1 MKKDS
6 WIRTYWPGFLLLPA
20 AGIMWFWPG
29 QVVAH
34 VVLVV
39 LTGLWLMHLRLLT
52 RMQAGREAQAD
63 EQLHFSSRMRE
74 DFQQLMQRSAEEME
88 RQFDHLDRELLQVQ
102 NLQGDAISGLMQSF
116 SGLESQS
123 REQETLTRSLV
134 ARVADN
140 TGDSSGIST
149 LASEASELV
158 QMFVESITAMRDGSV
173 EMVNVFIE
181 MKDQISTVEKML
193 GEIDGISSQTNLLAL
208 NAAIEAA
215 RAGEAGRGFAVVADE
230 VRALSLR
237 SNEFSSQIR
246 AEYAKT
252 RDSMDQASVIVARM
266 ASRDM
271 EMTLNSK
278 DRVAELMQEVTN
290 INAGMAD
297 QLREV
302 SSMSEEIGQNVAIA
316 VRSLQFEDM
325 TRQLVDHMRKRLQA
339 FHEFLGT
346 VDGLR
351 SGLLSDEGAEIER
364 QLQERIAQLHVN
376 FDESAEILEK
386 SPIHQ
391 HNMDESEVEL
401 F

>member
-1 MKKDS
+1 MKEDS

-20 AGIMWFWPG
+20 AGALWLWPG
-29 QVVAH
+29 QVVAY

-39 LTGLWLMHLRLLT
+39 LIGLWLMHLRLLT
-52 RMQAGREAQAD
+52 RLQAGREAQAD
-63 EQLHFSSRMRE
+63 EQLHFSSSMRE
-74 DFQQLMQRSAEEME
+74 DFQLLMQRSAEEME

-102 NLQGDAISGLMQSF
+102 NLQGDAVGGLMQSF

-134 ARVADN
+134 AHVADN
-140 TGDSSGIST
+140 TGESSGISA
-149 LASEASELV
+149 LAGEASELV
-158 QMFVESITAMRDGSV
+158 KMFVESITAMRDGSV

-215 RAGEAGRGFAVVADE
+215 RAGDAGRGFAVVADE

-278 DRVAELMQEVTN
+278 DRVAELMQEVTD

-302 SSMSEEIGQNVAIA
+302 SGMSEQIGQNVAIA

-376 FDESAEILEK
+376 FDESAEMLEK

>member
-1 MKKDS
+1 MAKDS
-6 WIRTYWPGFLLLPA
+6 WIRIYWPGFLFLPA
-20 AGIMWFWPG
+20 AGIIGFWPG
-29 QVVAH
+29 QMVVYA
-34 VVLVV
+34 VL
-39 LTGLWLMHLRLLT
+39 LGLSGLWLIHVRQLSHR
-52 RMQAGREAQAD
+52 QVAREAQAD
-63 EQLHFSSRMRE
+63 KALHFSTRLHE
-74 DFQQLMQRSAEEME
+74 DFQQIMQRSAEEME
-88 RQFDHLDRELLQVQ
+88 QQFDHLDRELLQMQ
-102 NLQGDAISGLMQSF
+102 SLQGDAISGLMQSF
-116 SGLESQS
+116 AGLESQS
-123 REQETLTRSLV
+123 RDQEALTRSLV
-134 ARVADN
+134 ARVAEN
-140 TGDSSGIST
+140 TGDGSGIST
-149 LASEASELV
+149 LAGEAAELV
-158 QMFVESITAMRDGSV
+158 QMFVESIIAMRDGSA

-181 MKDQISTVEKML
+181 MKEQISTVEKML

-237 SNEFSSQIR
+237 SNEFSNQIR

-302 SSMSEEIGQNVAIA
+302 SDMSEEIGQNVAIA

-325 TRQLVDHMRKRLQA
+325 TRQLLDHMRKRLQA
-339 FHEFLGT
+339 FHEFLDT

-351 SGLLSDEGAEIER
+351 SGLLSDEGIEIER
-364 QLQERIAQLHVN
+364 QLQERLARLRVN
-376 FDESAEILEK
+376 FDESAEMLER

-391 HNMDESEVEL
+391 QNMDESEVEL

>member
-20 AGIMWFWPG
+20 AAILWFWPG
-29 QVVAH
+29 QLMAY

-39 LTGLWLMHLRLLT
+39 WTGLWLMHLRLLL
-52 RMQAGREAQAD
+52 RQQAGGGAQAD
-63 EQLHFSSRMRE
+63 EQRYFSARMRA
-74 DFQQLMQRSAEEME
+74 DFQQLMQRAAEEVE
-88 RQFDHLDRELLQVQ
+88 RQFDHLERELSQVQ
-102 NLQGDAISGLMQSF
+102 NLQSDAINGLMQSF
-116 SGLESQS
+116 SGLENQS

-140 TGDSSGIST
+140 TGDNSGIST
-149 LASEASELV
+149 LASEAAELV
-158 QMFVESITAMRDGSV
+158 QMFVESIIAMRDGSV
-173 EMVNVFIE
+173 EMVDVFIE
-181 MKDQISTVEKML
+181 MKSQISTVEKML

-246 AEYAKT
+246 TEYAKT
-252 RDSMDQASVIVARM
+252 RNSMDQASVIVARM

-302 SSMSEEIGQNVAIA
+302 SDMSEEIGQNVAIA

-346 VDGLR
+346 VDGLHLD
-351 SGLLSDEGAEIER
+351 LLSADSAAIER
-364 QLQERIAQLHVN
+364 QLQERIARLHVN
-376 FDESAEILEK
+376 FDESAEMLEK

>member
-20 AGIMWFWPG
+20 AGILWFWPG
-29 QVVAH
+29 QLVAY

-39 LTGLWLMHLRLLT
+39 WAGLWLMHLRLLT
-52 RMQAGREAQAD
+52 RQQAGREVQAD
-63 EQLHFSSRMRE
+63 EQLYFSARMRE

-149 LASEASELV
+149 LASEAADLV
-158 QMFVESITAMRDGSV
+158 QMFVESIIAMRDGSV
-173 EMVNVFIE
+173 EMVDVFIE
-181 MKDQISTVEKML
+181 MKGQISTVEKML

-252 RDSMDQASVIVARM
+252 RSSMDQASVIVARM

-302 SSMSEEIGQNVAIA
+302 SGMSEEIGQNVAIA

-325 TRQLVDHMRKRLQA
+325 TRQLVNHMRKRLQA
-339 FHEFLGT
+339 FHEFLDT
-346 VDGLR
+346 VDGLHL
-351 SGLLSDEGAEIER
+351 GLLSAESAGVKR
-364 QLQERIAQLHVN
+364 QLQEQITRLHVN
-376 FDESAEILEK
+376 FDESAEKLEK

>member
-20 AGIMWFWPG
+20 AAILWFWPG
-29 QVVAH
+29 QLVAY

-39 LTGLWLMHLRLLT
+39 WTGLWLMHLRLLT
-52 RMQAGREAQAD
+52 RQQAGGEAQAD
-63 EQLHFSSRMRE
+63 EQRYFSARMRE

-88 RQFDHLDRELLQVQ
+88 RQFDHLERELLQVQ
-102 NLQGDAISGLMQSF
+102 NLQGDAIRGLMQSF

-140 TGDSSGIST
+140 AGDNSGIST
-149 LASEASELV
+149 LASEAAGLV
-158 QMFVESITAMRDGSV
+158 QMFVESIVAMRDGSV
-173 EMVNVFIE
+173 EMVDVFIE
-181 MKDQISTVEKML
+181 MKGQISTVEKML

-246 AEYAKT
+246 TEYAKT
-252 RDSMDQASVIVARM
+252 RNSMDQASVIVARM

-290 INAGMAD
+290 INTGMAD

-302 SSMSEEIGQNVAIA
+302 SDMSEEIGQNVAIA

-339 FHEFLGT
+339 FHEFLDT
-346 VDGLR
+346 VDGLHL
-351 SGLLSDEGAEIER
+351 SLLSADSAGIER
-364 QLQERIAQLHVN
+364 QLQEQIAQLHVN
-376 FDESAEILEK
+376 FDESAEMLEK

>member
-6 WIRTYWPGFLLLPA
+6 WIRTYWSGFLPLPA
-20 AGIMWFWPG
+20 AGILWFWPG
-29 QVVAH
+29 QVVAYA
-34 VVLVV
+34 VLVA
-39 LTGLWLMHLRLLT
+39 LTGLWLMHLRLLA
-52 RMQAGREAQAD
+52 RKQAGREAQAD
-63 EQLHFSSRMRE
+63 EQLHFSTRMRE

-102 NLQGDAISGLMQSF
+102 NLQGDAIGGLMQSF

-123 REQETLTRSLV
+123 RDQEALTRSLV

-140 TGDSSGIST
+140 SGEGSGISM
-149 LASEASELV
+149 LASEAAGLV
-158 QMFVESITAMRDGSV
+158 KMFVESIIAMRDGSI
-173 EMVNVFIE
+173 EMVDVFIE
-181 MKDQISTVEKML
+181 MKGQISTVEKML

-278 DRVAELMQEVTN
+278 DRVAELMQEVTD

-302 SSMSEEIGQNVAIA
+302 SGMSEEIGQNVAIA

-346 VDGLR
+346 VDDLR
-351 SGLLSDEGAEIER
+351 SGLLSDESAEIER
-364 QLQERIAQLHVN
+364 QLQERLAQLRVN

-391 HNMDESEVEL
+391 QNMDESEVEL

>member
-1 MKKDS
+1 MTKDA
-6 WIRTYWPGFLLLPA
+6 WIRTYWPGFLFLPA
-20 AGIMWFWPG
+20 AGIIWLWPG
-29 QVVAH
+29 QMVAYA
-34 VVLVV
+34 VLMG
-39 LTGLWLMHLRLLT
+39 LSGLWLIHVRQLSRRQM
-52 RMQAGREAQAD
+52 ARETQAD
-63 EQLHFSSRMRE
+63 EELHFSTRLRA
-74 DFQQLMQRSAEEME
+74 DFQQLMQHSAEEME
-88 RQFDHLDRELLQVQ
+88 RQFDHLDRELQQVQ
-102 NLQGDAISGLMQSF
+102 SLQGDAIAGLMQSF
-116 SGLESQS
+116 AGLESQS
-123 REQETLTRSLV
+123 REQEALTRSLV
-134 ARVADN
+134 DRVAEN
-140 TGDSSGIST
+140 IGDGSGIST
-149 LASEASELV
+149 LANEAAELV
-158 QMFVESITAMRDGSV
+158 QMFVESILAMRDGSA
-173 EMVNVFIE
+173 EMVDVFIA
-181 MKDQISTVEKML
+181 MKEQISTVEKML

-237 SNEFSSQIR
+237 SNEFSGQIR

-252 RDSMDQASVIVARM
+252 RNSMDQASVIVARM

-290 INAGMAD
+290 INVGMAD

-302 SSMSEEIGQNVAIA
+302 SDMSEEISRNVAIA

-325 TRQLVDHMRKRLQA
+325 TRQLVEHMRKRLQA
-339 FHEFLGT
+339 FHEFLDT

-351 SGLLSDEGAEIER
+351 SGLLSDESSEIER
-364 QLQERIAQLHVN
+364 QLQERLARLRVN
-376 FDESAEILEK
+376 FDESAEMLER

-391 HNMDESEVEL
+391 QNMDESEVEL

>member
-1 MKKDS
+1 MA
-6 WIRTYWPGFLLLPA
+6 Y
-20 AGIMWFWPG
+20 
-29 QVVAH
+29 

-39 LTGLWLMHLRLLT
+39 WTGLWLMHLRLLT
-52 RMQAGREAQAD
+52 GQQAERETQTG
-63 EQLHFSSRMRE
+63 ETLYFSARMRE

-88 RQFDHLDRELLQVQ
+88 RQFDHLERELLQVQ
-102 NLQGDAISGLMQSF
+102 NLQGDAINGLMQSF

-149 LASEASELV
+149 LASEAADLV
-158 QMFVESITAMRDGSV
+158 QMFVESIVAMRDGSV
-173 EMVNVFIE
+173 EMVDVFVE
-181 MKDQISTVEKML
+181 MKGQISTVEKML

-246 AEYAKT
+246 AEYTKT
-252 RDSMDQASVIVARM
+252 RNSMDQASVIVARM

-302 SSMSEEIGQNVAIA
+302 SGMSEEIGQNVAIA

-339 FHEFLGT
+339 FHEFLDT
-346 VDGLR
+346 VGGLHL
-351 SGLLSDEGAEIER
+351 GLLSDEGAEIER

-376 FDESAEILEK
+376 FDESVETLEK

>member
-1 MKKDS
+1 MTKDS
-6 WIRTYWPGFLLLPA
+6 WMRTYWPGFLLLPA
-20 AGIMWFWPG
+20 AGVLWLWPG
-29 QVVAH
+29 QMVAYALLVGLSGVWLAH
-34 VVLVV
+34 VRQLGRRQ
-39 LTGLWLMHLRLLT
+39 T
-52 RMQAGREAQAD
+52 AREAQAD
-63 EQLHFSSRMRE
+63 KELHVSTRLRE

-88 RQFDHLDRELLQVQ
+88 RQFAHLDRELQQVQ
-102 NLQGDAISGLMQSF
+102 SLQGDAISGLMQSF
-116 SGLESQS
+116 AGLERQS
-123 REQETLTRSLV
+123 REQEALTHALV
-134 ARVADN
+134 ARVAET
-140 TGDSSGIST
+140 TGDGSGIST
-149 LASEASELV
+149 LASEAAELV
-158 QMFVESITAMRDGSV
+158 QMFVESIVAMRDGSA
-173 EMVNVFIE
+173 EMVDVFIE

-193 GEIDGISSQTNLLAL
+193 AEIDGISSQTNLLAL

-237 SNEFSSQIR
+237 SNEFSGQIR

-271 EMTLNSK
+271 EMTLSSK

-290 INAGMAD
+290 INAGMVD

-302 SSMSEEIGQNVAIA
+302 SGMSEEIGQNVAIA

-325 TRQLVDHMRKRLQA
+325 TRQLLDHMRKRLQA
-339 FHEFLGT
+339 FHEFLDT

-351 SGLLSDEGAEIER
+351 SGLLSDEGTEIER
-364 QLQERIAQLHVN
+364 QLQERLARLRMN
-376 FDESAEILEK
+376 FDESAEMLER

-391 HNMDESEVEL
+391 QNMDESDVEL

>member
-20 AGIMWFWPG
+20 AGILGFWPG
-29 QVVAH
+29 QLVAS

-39 LTGLWLMHLRLLT
+39 WTGLWLMHLRLLT
-52 RMQAGREAQAD
+52 RQRARCEVQAD
-63 EQLHFSSRMRE
+63 EQRYFSARMRE

-88 RQFDHLDRELLQVQ
+88 RQFDHLERELLQVQ

-140 TGDSSGIST
+140 TGDNSGIST
-149 LASEASELV
+149 LASEAADLV
-158 QMFVESITAMRDGSV
+158 QMFVESIIAMRDGSV
-173 EMVNVFIE
+173 EMVDVFIE
-181 MKDQISTVEKML
+181 MKGQISTVEKML

-246 AEYAKT
+246 TEYAKT
-252 RDSMDQASVIVARM
+252 RNSMDQASVIVARM

-290 INAGMAD
+290 INTGMAD

-302 SSMSEEIGQNVAIA
+302 SDMSEEIGQNVAIA

-339 FHEFLGT
+339 FHEFLDT
-346 VDGLR
+346 VDGLHL
-351 SGLLSDEGAEIER
+351 SLLSADSAGVER
-364 QLQERIAQLHVN
+364 QLQEQIAQLHVN
-376 FDESAEILEK
+376 FDESVEMLEK

>member
-1 MKKDS
+1 MKRDS
-6 WIRTYWPGFLLLPA
+6 WIQIYWPGFLLLPA
-20 AGIMWFWPG
+20 VGILWFWPG
-29 QVVAH
+29 QLVAY

-39 LTGLWLMHLRLLT
+39 WTGLWLMHLRLLT
-52 RMQAGREAQAD
+52 GQQTERETQTG
-63 EQLHFSSRMRE
+63 EPLYFSARMRE

-102 NLQGDAISGLMQSF
+102 TLQGDAINGLMQSF

-149 LASEASELV
+149 LASEAAELV
-158 QMFVESITAMRDGSV
+158 QMFVESIVAMRDGSV
-173 EMVNVFIE
+173 EMVDVFIE
-181 MKDQISTVEKML
+181 MKGQISTVEKML

-246 AEYAKT
+246 AEYGKT
-252 RDSMDQASVIVARM
+252 RNSMDQASVIVARM

-302 SSMSEEIGQNVAIA
+302 S
-316 VRSLQFEDM
+316 D
-325 TRQLVDHMRKRLQA
+325 
-339 FHEFLGT
+339 
-346 VDGLR
+346 
-351 SGLLSDEGAEIER
+351 
-364 QLQERIAQLHVN
+364 
-376 FDESAEILEK
+376 
-386 SPIHQ
+386 
-391 HNMDESEVEL
+391 
-401 F
+401 

>member
-6 WIRTYWPGFLLLPA
+6 WLRTYWPGFLLLPA

-29 QVVAH
+29 QVVAY

-52 RMQAGREAQAD
+52 HMQAGREMQAD

-252 RDSMDQASVIVARM
+252 RGSMDQASVIVARM

-290 INAGMAD
+290 INVGMAD

-302 SSMSEEIGQNVAIA
+302 SGMSEEIGQNVAIA

-346 VDGLR
+346 ADGLR

-376 FDESAEILEK
+376 FDESAEMLEK